1 MNLSN
6 EIILKMTNISKR
18 FGAVQA
24 LDNVQFELRKGEV
37 HALVGENGAGKST
50 FLNIMSGTYQQDT
63 GEILL
68 NNEPVEF
75 KIPLAAKEK
84 GIIKVHQE
92 LQLIPEL
99 SVAQN
104 MFLGNEIT
112 NRFGMLDYKEME
124 KKANEML
131 QKLHAGFDS
140 SVITKTLSTAQQ
152 QMVEIAKALF
162 YDFNVLALDEPT
174 ASLTTKEIDELFK
187 IVKEL
192 KKQGKAIIY
201 ISHRME
207 EIFDI
212 CDRVTV
218 FRDGKYIDT
227 TDVASVTRAQL
238 VKMMVGRDM
247 GSENYHKDQPVPEN
261 TVLEVKNFTDADNH
275 FKNINFKLNKGE
287 ILGLAGLV
295 GAGRT
300 ELVRA
305 IFGADTR
312 HSGEI
317 FLNGKKV
324 EIKCP
329 HDAIQNGIMLIP
341 EDRKRQG
348 FVPGLSNTAN
358 VALSNLDRYKKG
370 IVLNFGYMNK
380 QVKKLTD
387 QLDVHPADNNLK
399 TSQLSGGNQQ
409 KIVVAKALNV
419 DPDILILD
427 EPTRGIDVNAKHEIY
442 ELIRRLAGSGKSII
456 LISSEL
462 PEVLKMS
469 DRILI
474 MYEGRMTGELDGKE
488 AVEDSVMYYAVGG
501 SEDEKHI

>member
-174 ASLTTKEIDELFK
+174 ASLTTKEIDEL
-187 IVKEL
+187 
-192 KKQGKAIIY
+192 
-201 ISHRME
+201 
-207 EIFDI
+207 
-212 CDRVTV
+212 
-218 FRDGKYIDT
+218 
-227 TDVASVTRAQL
+227 
-238 VKMMVGRDM
+238 
-247 GSENYHKDQPVPEN
+247 
-261 TVLEVKNFTDADNH
+261 
-275 FKNINFKLNKGE
+275 
-287 ILGLAGLV
+287 
-295 GAGRT
+295 
-300 ELVRA
+300 
-305 IFGADTR
+305 
-312 HSGEI
+312 
-317 FLNGKKV
+317 
-324 EIKCP
+324 CP
-329 HDAIQNGIMLIP
+329 I
-341 EDRKRQG
+341 
-348 FVPGLSNTAN
+348 
-358 VALSNLDRYKKG
+358 
-370 IVLNFGYMNK
+370 
-380 QVKKLTD
+380 
-387 QLDVHPADNNLK
+387 
-399 TSQLSGGNQQ
+399 
-409 KIVVAKALNV
+409 
-419 DPDILILD
+419 
-427 EPTRGIDVNAKHEIY
+427 EPTVR
-442 ELIRRLAGSGKSII
+442 KSC
-456 LISSEL
+456 S
-462 PEVLKMS
+462 
-469 DRILI
+469 
-474 MYEGRMTGELDGKE
+474 
-488 AVEDSVMYYAVGG
+488 
-501 SEDEKHI
+501 